1 MAELFRLEGVSKAF
15 PGVKA
20 LDDVSIDIIEGEVL
34 ALMGEN
40 GAGKSTL
47 IKILAGAYQ
56 MDSGRIFCKGE
67 EVRITDRNEATRL
80 GISIIFQELNLFPNL
95 SVAENI
101 FVNREFKKHRALYD
115 RKTTNA
121 RAEALLREVGLH
133 CAPDTPLNTLSISQ
147 RQMVEIAKALSANA
161 RMIIMD
167 EPTSSLTTEEVRK
180 LFEIIEH
187 LKARGVSIIFVSHK
201 ISEVREIADR
211 VHILRDGR
219 YITTLQK
226 NEITE
231 EAIIQNMVGRT
242 LGTTFVKREARIGD
256 TALEVR
262 HLSTKDLLK
271 DISFTVRKGEIV
283 GFAGLVG
290 AGRSEVMRAVFGMDD
305 MTEGEILIENRPVK
319 IRSPRDAIAHGMG
332 LIPEDRKKEG
342 LILNMSV
349 MHNGSI
355 VILDKISRNSIINSG
370 REYQS
375 VLDYVKKLS
384 IKTPSLEKKVVE
396 LSGGNQQKIVVAK
409 WLATAPGI
417 LIVDEPTRGIDV
429 GAKKE
434 IHSLISDLAV
444 SGVAI
449 IMISSELP
457 EILGMCDRIYVM
469 HEGRIK
475 GELPRAEASQEKIME
490 IILREDT
497 KYGAQ
502 H

>member
-1 MAELFRLEGVSKAF
+1 MTELFRLEGVSKSF

-20 LDDVSIDIIEGEVL
+20 LDDVSLDIQKGEVL

-56 MDSGRIFCKGE
+56 MDKGKIYCE
-67 EVRITDRNEATRL
+67 NREIKIANRNDAAMQ

-101 FVNREFKKHRALYD
+101 FVNREFRKFGIYD
-115 RKTTNA
+115 RKKANIE
-121 RAEALLREVGLH
+121 AEKLLEQVGLS
-133 CAPDTPLNTLSISQ
+133 CRPDTALNTLSISQ

-167 EPTSSLTTEEVRK
+167 EPTSSLTTGEVSK
-180 LFEIIEH
+180 LFEIIH
-187 LKARGVSIIFVSHK
+187 SLKEKGVTIIFVSHK

-219 YITTLQK
+219 YITTLNK

-231 EAIIQNMVGRT
+231 DTIIQNMVGRR
-242 LGTTFVKREARIGD
+242 LENVFEKQESQIGDLALEARHI
-256 TALEVR
+256 
-262 HLSTKDLLK
+262 STKNFLR
-271 DISFTVRKGEIV
+271 DISFNVRKGEIV

-290 AGRSEVMRAVFGMDD
+290 AGRSEVMRAIFGVDSIV
-305 MTEGEILIENRPVK
+305 EGEILVNGKPVH
-319 IRSPRDAIAHGMG
+319 INSPQDAIKLGIG

-342 LILNMSV
+342 LFLDMSV
-349 MHNGSI
+349 MKNTSI
-355 VILDKISRNSIINSG
+355 ASLKEVSSHSFINSQK
-370 REYQS
+370 EYAMAR
-375 VLDYVKKLS
+375 DYVNKLS
-384 IKTPSLEKKVVE
+384 IKAPTLEKRVAE
-396 LSGGNQQKIVVAK
+396 LSGGNQQKVVVAK
-409 WLATAPGI
+409 WLATSPQV

-434 IHSLISDLAV
+434 IHNLISRLAQ
-444 SGVAI
+444 SGVAV

-457 EILGMCDRIYVM
+457 EVLGMCDRIYIM
-469 HEGRIK
+469 HEGRMK
-475 GELPRAEASQEKIME
+475 GELPRKDATQEKIME
-490 IILREDT
+490 IILQE
-497 KYGAQ
+497 GAAHGTQ
-502 H
+502 S